1 MTTWNL
7 GAFFSVTLYR
17 TKSVPEMTWMRRGA
31 ARLPSYM
38 SSSSHQV
45 DVPPVGISPPRPSI
59 VPVPTTPELFGSV
72 TLISAL
78 HDELPVLL
86 PAHLPGDESKSRG
99 SCDANSVVP
108 VSSQRLTP
116 DFKLSGPETNALL
129 SPSAARRTA

>member
-1 MTTWNL
+1 
-7 GAFFSVTLYR
+7 
-17 TKSVPEMTWMRRGA
+17 SVPKLTWMSRGA
-31 ARLPSYM
+31 ARLPLYM
-38 SSSSHQV
+38 SSRSHQV
-45 DVPPVGISPPRPSI
+45 AVEPVGTSPPRPSI
-59 VPVPTTPELFGSV
+59 VPVPTTPEPLGSV

-116 DFKLSGPETNALL
+116 DFSASGPETKAVL